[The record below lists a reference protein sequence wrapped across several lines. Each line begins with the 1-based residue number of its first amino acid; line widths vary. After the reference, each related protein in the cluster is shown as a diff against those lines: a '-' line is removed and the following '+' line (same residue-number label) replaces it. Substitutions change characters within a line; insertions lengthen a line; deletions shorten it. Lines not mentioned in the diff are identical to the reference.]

1 MRQDNKKNR
10 DITIPIEGM
19 TCAACSR
26 AVERA
31 LEKVDGVSQ
40 VSVNLATNK
49 AKVEYDPEKV
59 RPSQLNESIIKAGYK
74 PLDIESEGQRDTERE
89 RRDRQLKSMWTK
101 FIVSA
106 IFAVPLF
113 YISMGHM
120 IGLPIPEI
128 INPEQHAMS
137 FALVQF
143 LLTIPIVIA
152 GHKFYTVG
160 FGTLFR
166 GSPNMDSLVA
176 IGTSSAL
183 IYSIYAL
190 FMIGEGHTEYAMQL
204 YFESAGIIIALV
216 MLGKTLEEVAKG
228 KTSEAIK
235 KLMGLTPKEATIV
248 DEEGR
253 EHVIPVVDVEVGDI
267 ILVRPGERIPVDGE
281 VIDGYTA
288 IDESMLTGESI
299 PVDKK
304 TGDTVVGGSIN
315 KTGTIK
321 FKTTKVGSD
330 TVLAQIIQMV
340 EDAQGSKAPIAKL
353 ADVISGYFVPAVV
366 IVAIVA
372 AAAWAISGK
381 PIGFVL
387 KIFISVLVIACPCAL
402 GLATPTAI
410 MVGTGKGAEHGIL
423 IKSGDALETA
433 HKIDAVILDKT
444 GTITK
449 GEPELKDIITYGEM
463 KENQLLKIVAS
474 AERFSE
480 HPLGQA
486 IVRAALERGLQLY
499 EAENFEAIPGH
510 GIGVDIENKRILVGN
525 DKLMLLHDI
534 DISKG
539 QTDADRLANM
549 GETSMYVSIDDDLVG
564 VIAVADVIKPS
575 SKEAIDVLHREGIK
589 VMMLTGDNR
598 ATARAIADQV
608 GIAEEDIL
616 AEVLPQDKAD
626 NVKMLQDRGYKV
638 AMVGDG
644 INDAPALA
652 QAHIGMAIASGTD
665 IAMESAD
672 IVLMGNDLIDVYTAI
687 ELSQKTIVNIKQNLF
702 WAFGYNTIGIPI
714 AAGLLYIFGGPLL
727 NPMIAAAAMAL
738 SSVSVVTNALRLK
751 RFKPTYMREER
762 AL

>member
-1 MRQDNKKNR
+1 MTQDKK
-10 DITIPIEGM
+10 DVTIPIEGM

-26 AVERA
+26 AVEKA

-40 VSVNLATNK
+40 VSVNLATNR
-49 AKVEYDPEKV
+49 AKVEYDPTQV
-59 RPSQLNESIIKAGYK
+59 RLSQLNESIVKAGYK
-74 PLDIESEGQRDTERE
+74 PLDIEAKGQDDTEAQRRE
-89 RRDRQLKSMWTK
+89 RELKSLWTK

-106 IFAVPLF
+106 IFAIPLF

-120 IGLPIPEI
+120 IGLPIPAG
-128 INPEQHAMS
+128 INPEEHAMS

-152 GHKFYTVG
+152 GYKFYTVG
-160 FGTLFR
+160 FTTLFR

-235 KLMGLTPKEATIV
+235 KLMGLTPKEATVIGE
-248 DEEGR
+248 DGR
-253 EHVIPVVDVEVGDI
+253 EYTIPVVDVEVGDI
-267 ILVRPGERIPVDGE
+267 ILVRPGERIPVDGK
-281 VIDGYTA
+281 VIDGHTA

-299 PVDKK
+299 PVDKEA
-304 TGDTVVGGSIN
+304 GDIVVGGSIN

-321 FKTTKVGSD
+321 FRTTKVGSD

-366 IVAIVA
+366 IVAAVA
-372 AAAWAISGK
+372 AAAWAISGQS
-381 PIGFVL
+381 IGFVL

-433 HKIDAVILDKT
+433 HKIDAIILDKT

-449 GEPELKDIITYGEM
+449 GEPELKDIINYGEID
-463 KENQLLKIVAS
+463 ENELLKIVAS

-486 IVRAALERGLQLY
+486 IVRGAREKELELY

-510 GIGVDIENKRILVGN
+510 GIRVDIEGKQVLVGN
-525 DKLMLLHDI
+525 DKLMLSHNI
-534 DISKG
+534 DISNG
-539 QTDADRLANM
+539 RDDMERLAEK
-549 GETSMYVSIDDDLVG
+549 GETPMYVSIDSHLTG
-564 VIAVADVIKPS
+564 IIAVADVIKPS
-575 SKEAIDVLHREGIK
+575 SKKAIDVLHREGIK

-598 ATARAIADQV
+598 ATAKAIADQV

-626 NVKMLQDRGYKV
+626 NVKMLQDKGYRV

-652 QAHIGMAIASGTD
+652 QADVGMAIASGTD

-672 IVLMGNDLIDVYTAI
+672 IVLMGNDLLDVYTAI

-714 AAGLLYIFGGPLL
+714 AAGLLHIFGGPLL

-751 RFKPTYMREER
+751 RFKPSYS
-762 AL
+762 